1 MKAEDEGEEFDDTIP
16 VTKKFVPETPVPPYL
31 PRELSD
37 TCTLQG
43 KGTTCN
49 FHAFTKLILQNVCHL
64 LLNLVLTPS
73 ERAQYKKCL
82 TDHPVNTDETRYEY
96 TKEECSGN
104 GYLKIAFFYYFYDF
118 LNKNDIVTQDLS
130 KSKYDMTS
138 LIEAMPEDD
147 AKEQELKHSLLDSI
161 AGSGFKWKQVR
172 IGVNITMIKIIIN
185 HIIKP
190 ILNLNLYIRMS
201 LIKGEGRHSVL
212 LVGLDEPKKQ
222 YLIKNSWGDELDT
235 IPFGVS
241 IYLRRH
247 EYTLDRLHLLL
258 PMPMDYPEP
267 NPSYTSKHSDM
278 QALIQWIHQYTTDA
292 PSFLPPTFLS
302 DRTGGKS
309 KRTRAKRAKRAKRK
323 TKKFRN

>member
-1 MKAEDEGEEFDDTIP
+1 MKAEDEGEEFDLTIP
-16 VTKKFVPETPVPPYL
+16 VKKKFVPETPAPPYL

-49 FHAFTKLILQNVCHL
+49 YHAFTKLILQNVCHL

-82 TDHPVNTDETRYEY
+82 TDHPLNTDKTRHEY
-96 TKEECSGN
+96 TKEECSDN
-104 GYLKIAFFYYFYDF
+104 GYFKIAFFYYFYDF
-118 LNKNDIVTQDLS
+118 LNDNDVVTKDLS
-130 KSKYDMTS
+130 KSKYDIKS
-138 LIEAMPEDD
+138 LIEAMPQDD
-147 AKEQELKHSLLDSI
+147 EKEQELKHSLLGSI
-161 AGSGFKWKQVR
+161 EGSGLKWKQVR
-172 IGVNITMIKIIIN
+172 IDVNKRMIEMIIN

-201 LIKGEGRHSVL
+201 LIKEDSRHSVL
-212 LVGLDEPKKQ
+212 LVGLDEAKKQ

-241 IYLRRH
+241 VDLRSH
-247 EYTLDRLHLLL
+247 KYTLNRLHLLL
-258 PMPMDYPEP
+258 PMPIDYPEP
-267 NPSYTSKHSDM
+267 NPSYTLEHSDM

-292 PSFLPPTFLS
+292 PGFLPPTFLS
-302 DRTGGKS
+302 DRMGGMRKS
-309 KRTRAKRAKRAKRK
+309 KRKRRTRKNKV
-323 TKKFRN
+323 